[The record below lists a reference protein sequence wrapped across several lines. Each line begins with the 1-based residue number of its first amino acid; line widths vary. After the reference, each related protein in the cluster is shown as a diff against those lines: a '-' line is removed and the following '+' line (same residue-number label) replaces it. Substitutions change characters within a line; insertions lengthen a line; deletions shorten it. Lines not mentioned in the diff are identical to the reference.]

1 MAKIKLDR
9 DLCKKCRICVDTC
22 PVDVYSFNE
31 LEGPKIENEE
41 KCIACEKCVIMCPDF
56 AIEIV
61 KEV

>member
-22 PVDVYSFNE
+22 PMDVFSFNE
-31 LEGPKIENEE
+31 LEGPKIEDEE